1 MTAPSPPWTVTDR
14 VTAMILTY
22 NEEQNM
28 RRTLNA
34 LCWAHEILVVDSGSI
49 DDTLSIVRSHPKTRI
64 VTRNFDS
71 FARQCNF
78 GLTQVKTPWV
88 LSIDADY
95 ELSEALVAEI
105 CGLTPTKEVVGYRAS
120 FVYRIFGRALSD
132 TLYPP
137 RTVLYR
143 REGASYRDEGHGH
156 RLTIEG
162 AIEILQGPIYHDD
175 RKPLARWLSSQQRY
189 AKLEADYILSAPVE
203 DLRWADRIRLMAWP
217 APILAFLYTLLW
229 KRCICDGWA
238 GWLYVLQR
246 TLAETMIAIEIADR
260 KLRRSG

>member
-1 MTAPSPPWTVTDR
+1 MTAPSPPSTVADR

-28 RRTLNA
+28 PRTLNA
-34 LCWAHEILVVDSGSI
+34 LRWAHEIMVVDSGSV
-49 DDTLSIVRSHPKTRI
+49 DDTLNIVRSHPRTRV
-64 VTRNFDS
+64 VTRKFDS
-71 FARQCNF
+71 FAQQCNF
-78 GLTQVKTPWV
+78 GLTQVKTQWV

-105 CGLTPTKEVVGYRAS
+105 CGLTPPDEVVGYRAS
-120 FVYRIFGRALSD
+120 FVYRIFGRPLSG

-143 REGASYRDEGHGH
+143 REGAAYRDEGHGH

-162 AIEILQGPIYHDD
+162 VVETLRAPIYHDD
-175 RKPLARWLSSQQRY
+175 RKPLARWLASQQRY
-189 AKLEADYILSAPVE
+189 AKVEAEYILSAPVE
-203 DLRWADRIRLMAWP
+203 HLRRTDRIRLMAWP

-229 KRCICDGWA
+229 KRCIGDGWA

-246 TLAETMIAIEIADR
+246 TLAEIMIAIEIVDR
-260 KLRRSG
+260 KLRRCD